1 MENHKD
7 NFSEITPEEE
17 EALKNTTAGQFRE
30 LSRSISEMGASCT
43 DAMNAAAKFG
53 KMLNAVPP
61 YAEPAR
67 PTSIFRIIWIACGIM
82 AVALMIAILIK
93 WMVG

>member
-7 NFSEITPEEE
+7 NFSELTPEEE
-17 EALKNTTAGQFRE
+17 ESLKNTTAGQFRE
-30 LSRSISEMGASCT
+30 LSRRIREMGVSCT
-43 DAMNAAAKFG
+43 DAMNAAKLG
-53 KMLNAVPP
+53 KMLNMVPP

-67 PTSIFRIIWIACGIM
+67 QISIFRIIRISCEIM
-82 AVALMIAILIK
+82 AVASMIAMLIK